1 MIKNLNLKKE
11 DWYHVGK
18 WIQPAFSGD
27 FWLRPYGVYWIKL
40 GMPKVIQG
48 VLEINGNFYIHNN
61 ERESIRKFLNRIC
74 KIKDQKFVD
83 NFRKITTEIFEEYKK
98 VEKDLENPN
107 KSLKELYDIF
117 IEYSSK
123 IMSSWY
129 SSWQLTDFISEIIEE
144 WSSANNKNLK
154 EVIDSIPYKQ
164 TILLKHNKDILEIKK
179 EMKKRK
185 LNEKSVKRDKELWD
199 KIQRLIEEYRWIG
212 THHFWGEPYSIEKF
226 YDDMKNLEEV
236 NKEQKKVANNF
247 KFLAT
252 VASEFGYVRQYSAE
266 IFDII
271 AFKAKKL
278 LENIAE
284 DLGIKYDELLLM
296 QIEEIREC
304 LNGRKIP
311 SNLKSRKSYV
321 AYIMGNESG
330 MIFDKNQINKLLNE
344 FIDTPT
350 KNTKEIKGVVAS
362 NGYAKGKAKIFLIP
376 KDVDKMK
383 KGDILVTTMTT
394 PDFVPLM
401 KKSSAIIT
409 DAGGLLCHAAII
421 SRELKKP
428 CIISTKFATQVLKDG
443 DLVEVDAD
451 KGIIKIIK

>member
-1 MIKNLNLKKE
+1 
-11 DWYHVGK
+11 
-18 WIQPAFSGD
+18 
-27 FWLRPYGVYWIKL
+27 
-40 GMPKVIQG
+40 
-48 VLEINGNFYIHNN
+48 
-61 ERESIRKFLNRIC
+61 
-74 KIKDQKFVD
+74 
-83 NFRKITTEIFEEYKK
+83 
-98 VEKDLENPN
+98 
-107 KSLKELYDIF
+107 
-117 IEYSSK
+117 
-123 IMSSWY
+123 
-129 SSWQLTDFISEIIEE
+129 
-144 WSSANNKNLK
+144 
-154 EVIDSIPYKQ
+154 
-164 TILLKHNKDILEIKK
+164 
-179 EMKKRK
+179 
-185 LNEKSVKRDKELWD
+185 
-199 KIQRLIEEYRWIG
+199 
-212 THHFWGEPYSIEKF
+212 
-226 YDDMKNLEEV
+226 MKNLEEV